1 MKKFIKKIGAFFSNT
16 TKKIGKPI
24 SKVTNK
30 IKNSKKLKK
39 ICSKSKEF
47 VLHITDKNYLQE
59 NIRVVIL
66 GILLLIFLVATIV
79 FLIVSSNISKIEEE
93 KINKETREYA
103 NYIEDIVD
111 IKSKDLDKYII
122 YTLDY
127 YYNVNNVD
135 SLSSAEISEFM
146 NNKLHKKVKEEDI
159 TNFGVNPEMQ
169 QRNITFDNSTNK
181 YVLNDPKYDRKTISE
196 KETIYYKQKRLRKKK
211 KKKYVIT
218 YEKYKIDDPYKV
230 LDFYLEKNRQDEGTV
245 QEDGTYIYNIVDIT
259 EMKDYLTTGK
269 ISHLKHFLNQ
279 SDEYIKKFAKKSGKI
294 RITYVINDNNEVE
307 IYKVK

>member
-1 MKKFIKKIGAFFSNT
+1 MKKLVKKVGTPFKKAFKGIGKFLSKI
-16 TKKIGKPI
+16 TKKI
-24 SKVTNK
+24 T
-30 IKNSKKLKK
+30 NSKKLKK
-39 ICSKSKEF
+39 FASKTKEF
-47 VLHITDKNYLQE
+47 ILHITDKEYLQE

-66 GILLLIFLVATIV
+66 GILLLIFIVATIV

-127 YYNVNNVD
+127 YYNVNNIN
-135 SLSSAEISEFM
+135 SLSSAEISDFI
-146 NNKLHKKVKEEDI
+146 NNKLHKKVKEEDVLS
-159 TNFGVNPEMQ
+159 FGVNPTMQ
-169 QRNITFDNSTNK
+169 QRNISFDSSSNK

-196 KETIYYKQKRLRKKK
+196 KSTIYYRQKKLRKIN

-218 YEKYKIDDPYKV
+218 YEKYIIDDPYKA
-230 LDFYLEKNRQDEGTV
+230 LDYYLEKNRQDEGKE
-245 QEDGTYIYNIVDIT
+245 QEDGTFIYDIVDIT
-259 EMKDYLTTGK
+259 EMKEYLTTGK
-269 ISHLKHFLNQ
+269 ISHLKHFFNQ
-279 SDEYIKKFAKKSGKI
+279 SDDYMKKFAKKDGKI